1 MTTVE
6 HMLDFSMSLLDFL
19 PRFKIENGYR
29 STAHDVIR
37 KKP

>member
-19 PRFKIENGYR
+19 PRFKIENG
-29 STAHDVIR
+29 
-37 KKP
+37 